1 MAKAK
6 ETAPRNI
13 NIQNRRA
20 GYEYSFIVKYTAG
33 MVLVGTEIKSLRV
46 GNANITDG
54 YCTFGSNGTLW
65 LHGVTIAQYTQGTY
79 NNHEPTRAR
88 QLLLTKKEMRQLHAK
103 SQEQGLTIIPLRM
116 FIGERGFAKV
126 EIALAKGKKLFDK
139 REDLKAKDQKREMDR
154 SQY

>member
-1 MAKAK
+1 MAKANDTK
-6 ETAPRNI
+6 PRSI

-20 GYEYSFIVKYTAG
+20 GYEYSFLVKYTAG
-33 MVLVGTEIKSLRV
+33 MVLLGTEIKSLRD

-79 NNHEPTRAR
+79 NNHEPTRPR
-88 QLLLTKKEMRQLHAK
+88 QLLLTKKEMRQLEAK

-139 REDLKAKDQKREMDR
+139 REDIKARDVKREMDR
-154 SQY
+154 ARY

>member
-6 ETAPRNI
+6 ETAPRHV

-20 GYEYSFIVKYTAG
+20 GYEYSFLVKYTAG
-33 MVLVGTEIKSLRV
+33 MVLQGTEIKSLRV
-46 GNANITDG
+46 GNGNITDG

-79 NNHEPTRAR
+79 NNHEPTRPR
-88 QLLLTKKEMRQLHAK
+88 QLLLTKKEMRQLEAK
-103 SQEQGLTIIPLRM
+103 SQEQGLTIIPTRM

-126 EIALAKGKKLFDK
+126 EIALARGKKLYDK
-139 REDLKAKDQKREMDR
+139 REDIKARDVKREMDR
-154 SQY
+154 NQY

>member
-6 ETAPRNI
+6 ENAPRHV

-20 GYEYSFIVKYTAG
+20 GYEYSFLVKYTAG

-46 GNANITDG
+46 GNANITEG
-54 YCTFGSNGTLW
+54 YCTFQHNGTLW
-65 LHGVTIAQYTQGTY
+65 LHGVTIAQYTEGTY
-79 NNHEPTRAR
+79 NNHEPTRPR

-103 SQEQGLTIIPLRM
+103 SQEQGLTIIPTRM
-116 FIGERGFAKV
+116 FISERGFAKV
-126 EIALAKGKKLFDK
+126 EIALARGKKLYDK

-154 SQY
+154 LR